1 MLAVIK
7 HWDQIKNSSAL
18 RTKMADIA
26 NGKLPHAGPIM
37 TDLLMKASVKDTDA
51 DTSSSTGERRDST
64 QRSGSS
70 SLLGRKRSLEDD

>member
-51 DTSSSTGERRDST
+51 DMSSTGERRDST

-70 SLLGRKRSLEDD
+70 SVLGRKRSLEDD